1 MKILLKTR
9 RNKKGTVTIETAIFL
24 PIFFFMFMAIF
35 GVFGIIL
42 ARHQVRHAFFQ
53 ATKSLAKDSLITERV
68 DKRSD
73 DGNLFLNNFG
83 EIATLFIRWVI
94 DNDNY
99 SSSEK
104 WYANSNTS
112 DGKEIIKARFVGFLV
127 GGDKDSKDKADAY
140 LKNLRVK
147 NGLDGVTF
155 DYYVENG
162 EMTITVNYTVEYWIK
177 LFGAEQIPM
186 SHTLKT
192 KMWRYDGGSGGPP
205 STT

>member
-1 MKILLKTR
+1 MNKVLKTR
-9 RNKKGTVTIETAIFL
+9 KNRKGTVTIETAIFL
-24 PIFFFMFMAIF
+24 PIFFFVFMAIF

-94 DNDNY
+94 DSDSY
-99 SSSEK
+99 SSREK
-104 WYANSNTS
+104 WYANSNSS
-112 DGKEIIKARFVGFLV
+112 DGKEIIKARFVGFLT
-127 GGDKDSKDKADAY
+127 GGDENKADAY

-147 NGLDGVTF
+147 NGLSGVTF

-162 EMTITVNYTVEYWIK
+162 EMTITINYTVEYWIR

>member
-1 MKILLKTR
+1 MNKILKTR
-9 RNKKGTVTIETAIFL
+9 KNRKGTVTIETAIFL
-24 PIFFFMFMAIF
+24 PIFFFVFMAIF

-53 ATKSLAKDSLITERV
+53 ATKSLSKDSLITERV

-94 DNDNY
+94 DGDNF

-104 WYANSNTS
+104 WYANSNST
-112 DGKEIIKARFVGFLV
+112 DGKEIIKARFVGFLT
-127 GGDKDSKDKADAY
+127 GGDETKADTY

-147 NGLDGVTF
+147 NGLSGVTF

-162 EMTITVNYTVEYWIK
+162 EMTITINYTVEYWVK

>member
-1 MKILLKTR
+1 MNKILKTR
-9 RNKKGTVTIETAIFL
+9 KNRKGTVTIETAIFL
-24 PIFFFMFMAIF
+24 PIFFFVFMAIF

-94 DNDNY
+94 DGDNF

-104 WYANSNTS
+104 WYANSNST
-112 DGKEIIKARFVGFLV
+112 DGKEIIKARFVGFLT
-127 GGDKDSKDKADAY
+127 GGDETKADTY

-147 NGLDGVTF
+147 NGLSGVTF

-162 EMTITVNYTVEYWIK
+162 EMTITINYTVEYWVR

>member
-1 MKILLKTR
+1 MNKVLKTR
-9 RNKKGTVTIETAIFL
+9 KNRKGTVTIETAIFL
-24 PIFFFMFMAIF
+24 PIFFFVFMAIF

-53 ATKSLAKDSLITERV
+53 ATKSLSKDSLITERV

-94 DNDNY
+94 DGDNY

-104 WYANSNTS
+104 WYATSNST
-112 DGKEIIKARFVGFLV
+112 DGQKIGKDRFVGFLA
-127 GGDKDSKDKADAY
+127 GGDENKADAY

-147 NGLDGVTF
+147 NGLSGVTF
-155 DYYVENG
+155 EYYVENG
-162 EMTITVNYTVEYWIK
+162 EMTITINYTVEYWVK

>member
-1 MKILLKTR
+1 MNKVLKTR
-9 RNKKGTVTIETAIFL
+9 RNRKGTVTIETAIFL
-24 PIFFFMFMAIF
+24 PIFFFVFMAIF
-35 GVFGIIL
+35 GVFGVIM

-53 ATKSLAKDSLITERV
+53 ATKSLSKDSLITERV

-94 DNDNY
+94 DGDNF

-104 WYANSNTS
+104 WYANSNST
-112 DGKEIIKARFVGFLV
+112 DGKEIIKARFVGFLT
-127 GGDKDSKDKADAY
+127 GGDETKADTY

-147 NGLDGVTF
+147 NGLSGVTF

-162 EMTITVNYTVEYWIK
+162 EMTITINYTVEYWVK
-177 LFGAEQIPM
+177 LFGVEQIPM
-186 SHTLKT
+186 SHSLKR

>member
-1 MKILLKTR
+1 MQILYKTR
-9 RNKKGTVTIETAIFL
+9 RSRKGTVTIETAIFL

-42 ARHQVRHAFFQ
+42 ARHQVRHAFIQ

-73 DGNLFLNNFG
+73 DGNLFFNSFG
-83 EIATLFIRWVI
+83 EVATYFIRWIV
-94 DNDNY
+94 DSDCY

-104 WYANSNTS
+104 WYATSNSA
-112 DGKEIIKARFVGFLV
+112 DGKQIVKDRFVGFLA
-127 GGDKDSKDKADAY
+127 GGDSNKADAY

-147 NGLDGVTF
+147 NGLNGVTF

-162 EMTITVNYTVEYWIK
+162 EMTITINYTVEYWVK
-177 LFGAEQIPM
+177 LFGAEKIPM

>member
-9 RNKKGTVTIETAIFL
+9 RNRKGTVTIETAIFL

-73 DGNLFLNNFG
+73 DGNLFLDNFG

-94 DNDNY
+94 DSDSY
-99 SSSEK
+99 SSREK
-104 WYANSNTS
+104 WYANSNSS
-112 DGKEIIKARFVGFLV
+112 DGKEIIKARFVGFLA
-127 GGDKDSKDKADAY
+127 GGDKTKADTY

>member
-1 MKILLKTR
+1 MNKVLKTR
-9 RNKKGTVTIETAIFL
+9 KNRKGTVTIETAIFL
-24 PIFFFMFMAIF
+24 PIFFFVFMAIF

-53 ATKSLAKDSLITERV
+53 ATKSLSKDSLITERV

-94 DNDNY
+94 DGDNY

-104 WYANSNTS
+104 WYATSNST
-112 DGKEIIKARFVGFLV
+112 DGQKIVKDRFVGFLA
-127 GGDKDSKDKADAY
+127 GGDENKADAY

-147 NGLDGVTF
+147 NGLSGVTF
-155 DYYVENG
+155 EYYVENG
-162 EMTITVNYTVEYWIK
+162 EMTITINYTVEYWVK

>member
-1 MKILLKTR
+1 MNKILKTR
-9 RNKKGTVTIETAIFL
+9 KNRKGTVTIETAVFL
-24 PIFFFMFMAIF
+24 PIFFFVFMAIF

-94 DNDNY
+94 DGDNF

-104 WYANSNTS
+104 WYANSNST
-112 DGKEIIKARFVGFLV
+112 DGKEIIKARFVGFLT
-127 GGDKDSKDKADAY
+127 GGDETKADTY

-147 NGLDGVTF
+147 NGLSGVTF

-162 EMTITVNYTVEYWIK
+162 EMTITINYTVEYWVK

>member
-1 MKILLKTR
+1 MNKILKTR
-9 RNKKGTVTIETAIFL
+9 KNRKGTVTIETAIFL
-24 PIFFFMFMAIF
+24 PIFFFVFMAIF

-94 DNDNY
+94 DGDNF

-104 WYANSNTS
+104 WYANSNST
-112 DGKEIIKARFVGFLV
+112 DGKEIIKARFVGFLT
-127 GGDKDSKDKADAY
+127 GGDETKADTY

-147 NGLDGVTF
+147 NGLSGVTF

-162 EMTITVNYTVEYWIK
+162 EMTITINYTVEYWVK

>member
-1 MKILLKTR
+1 MNKVLKTR
-9 RNKKGTVTIETAIFL
+9 RNRKGTVTIETAIFL
-24 PIFFFMFMAIF
+24 PIFFFVFMAIF
-35 GVFGIIL
+35 GVFGVIM

-53 ATKSLAKDSLITERV
+53 ATKSLSKDSLITERV

-94 DNDNY
+94 DGDNF

-104 WYANSNTS
+104 WYANSNST
-112 DGKEIIKARFVGFLV
+112 DGKEIIKARFVGFLT
-127 GGDKDSKDKADAY
+127 GGDETKADTY

-147 NGLDGVTF
+147 NGLSGVTF

-162 EMTITVNYTVEYWIK
+162 EMTITINYTVEYWVK